1 MLWIS
6 FISLFRATL
15 NCFFSPM
22 VSTQERCCFDDLSSA
37 AIYCQLD
44 SVNTNPI
51 GDWREAEKCL
61 WSLYFSSII
70 PVKSPRLLWLLSE
83 SHCGSF
89 MQPSPSNCS
98 LSMTYTLNHCHE
110 PWVVILSLMIPVPFS
125 YICKWSFIKILSNCS
140 NKVATSSPLGLKIKI
155 CF

>member
-22 VSTQERCCFDDLSSA
+22 VSTQERFCFDDLSSA

-44 SVNTNPI
+44 SANANPI
-51 GDWREAEKCL
+51 GDWREAEKWF

-70 PVKSPRLLWLLSE
+70 PVESPRLLWLLGE

-98 LSMTYTLNHCHE
+98 LWPTHQTTVMSPGLWYYPLWSLCHF
-110 PWVVILSLMIPVPFS
+110 PIFVNGPLLTFHQIVLIKLPLVPH
-125 YICKWSFIKILSNCS
+125 
-140 NKVATSSPLGLKIKI
+140 
-155 CF
+155 